1 MNMGNKKRDII
12 IFIVIVITIIILA
25 IGCTTAFIHNR
36 NITKERAA
44 KAAMQYIKK
53 EEGVDVIVTEVDV
66 KSAFQGGFIEVR
78 GYAKDDKKRTFYV
91 TISKKQNYSIMGWN
105 LDAPN

>member
-1 MNMGNKKRDII
+1 MGNKKRNII
-12 IFIVIVITIIILA
+12 IFIVITIIILA

-53 EEGVDVIVTEVDV
+53 
-66 KSAFQGGFIEVR
+66 
-78 GYAKDDKKRTFYV
+78 KKV
-91 TISKKQNYSIMGWN
+91 
-105 LDAPN
+105 

>member
-1 MNMGNKKRDII
+1 MENTRKKNLIL
-12 IFIVIVITIIILA
+12 FIVITIIILA

-53 EEGVDVIVTEVDV
+53 EDILID
-66 KSAFQGGFIEVR
+66 AFFLYLRFQTLTIRLNYFLIPIEAFLFR
-78 GYAKDDKKRTFYV
+78 SF
-91 TISKKQNYSIMGWN
+91 
-105 LDAPN
+105 